1 MTLRMFLGGAAVWM
15 YLFAV
20 GAPLAATSSLPSGE
34 RVEAKSPAGKAAY
47 NIKSEFQLGGATAPE
62 NAQFYEK
69 GSPTQIG
76 ADGAGN
82 IYVLDGSGPRIQ
94 VFDAKG
100 RFVTGFGKAGEG
112 PGEFKMPG
120 KLAVASDGRV
130 AVFDMAASRISI
142 FDKTGKLLRD
152 QLVATAVQ
160 DMTFDGN
167 NFAVAFIVPG
177 GVRIEEFD
185 AQGKSLWHVVPEAAP
200 AGGRMMVVEMDGET
214 SSSRLAA
221 GPQALYLATRDEYA
235 VRRFA
240 GGKVTNTWTRP
251 FERQARP
258 PMPTSSPNADGEGGN
273 RMVIVQRRSD
283 GGAAPTTEVQS
294 SAHGDQITLD
304 AKDIERMM
312 PKYRPDVR
320 GLLAWP
326 DGRLWVIT
334 AADEGSNMVTDEW
347 SADGTWRARFN
358 MPRYDRVALGADGRL
373 YALSHDKD
381 EYAVVH
387 RLAVTAEDG
396 RTVTP

>member
-1 MTLRMFLGGAAVWM
+1 LLLGAAAAAVS
-15 YLFAV
+15 LFAV
-20 GAPLAATSSLPSGE
+20 GAARAATSSLPSGE
-34 RVEAKSPAGKAAY
+34 RVDAKSPASKAAY
-47 NIKSEFQLGGATAPE
+47 SIKSDFQFGGADAPE

-76 ADGAGN
+76 ADAAGN
-82 IYVLDGSGPRIQ
+82 IYVLDSGGPRIQ

-120 KLAVASDGRV
+120 KLAVAADGRV

-152 QLVATAVQ
+152 QLVSTAVQ

-167 NFAVAFIVPG
+167 NLAVAFIAPG
-177 GVRIEEFD
+177 GVRMEEFD
-185 AQGKSLWHVVPEAAP
+185 PQGKSLWHVAPETAP
-200 AGGRMMVVEMDGET
+200 AGGRVFMVEMDGET

-221 GPQALYLATRDEYA
+221 GPQALYWASRDEYA

-240 GGKVTNTWTRP
+240 GGKVTHTWTRP
-251 FERQARP
+251 FERQSRP
-258 PMPTSSPNADGEGGN
+258 PMPTSKPNEDGDGGS
-273 RMVIVQRRSD
+273 RMVVVQRRSE

-294 SAHGDQITLD
+294 SAHGDQISLD
-304 AKDIERMM
+304 AKDIEKML

-326 DGRLWVIT
+326 DGRVWVVT

-396 RTVTP
+396 RTATP